1 MIASL
6 FGTVRSLKLDQ
17 AIVEVNGIGYL
28 VHLTPKTSSKLSV
41 GRDFQIFT
49 SMVVRE
55 DSMTLFGFVEADE
68 RELFEIVQ
76 TVSGIGPKVALA
88 ITSTMSTEDL
98 AQAVHSKDERSISAI
113 QGIGKKGAQRLI
125 LELEGKLDF
134 VSIAPKAANQS
145 WREQLVDALTG
156 LGFSKRE
163 AEISVNELA
172 AGRNASELNDMNPSE
187 LLKLALS
194 ETKTQRGLSK

>member
-1 MIASL
+1 M
-6 FGTVRSLKLDQ
+6 
-17 AIVEVNGIGYL
+17 
-28 VHLTPKTSSKLSV
+28 TS
-41 GRDFQIFT
+41 
-49 SMVVRE
+49 
-55 DSMTLFGFVEADE
+55 
-68 RELFEIVQ
+68 
-76 TVSGIGPKVALA
+76 
-88 ITSTMSTEDL
+88 EDL

-134 VSIAPKAANQS
+134 AVTAPKTTNLS
-145 WREQLVDALTG
+145 WRDQLVDALTG
-156 LGFSKRE
+156 LGFTKRE

-172 AGRNASELNDMNPSE
+172 AGRSASELNEMNPSE